1 MASTRIKRDS
11 EKVIKNYLKQKDDD
25 ERAKGKLAA
34 HWAAREKVY
43 EKLRNA

>member
-1 MASTRIKRDS
+1 MGRTRIKRDT
-11 EKVIKNYLKQKDDD
+11 ERDIKLYLSLKDDD

-34 HWAAREKVY
+34 HWAKREKVY